1 MVFFAGLNVDKN
13 RVLQAAML
21 VTDSNLNVISPEFST
36 VIKQSSEEIDDMD
49 PWCKE
54 NLKDLAKSSLRS
66 EITEAKAE
74 DMMLEYLANYVAKGE
89 SPLAGN
95 SIYMDRMFLRKYFP
109 RVNAFLHYRIID
121 VSSIKEISRRWN
133 PKVYHSAPKKAFK
146 HRSLEDI
153 KETIREMQH
162 YKDNFFIV
170 KK

>member
-1 MVFFAGLNVDKN
+1 M
-13 RVLQAAML
+13 QAAIL
-21 VTDSNLNVISPEFST
+21 VTDSNLNIIWTEFNT
-36 VIKQSSEEIDDMD
+36 VIKQSPEVIDDMN

-54 NLKDLAKSSLRS
+54 NLKDLAESSLKS
-66 EITEAKAE
+66 EITETKAE
-74 DMMLEYLANYVAKGE
+74 DMMLEFLANYVAKGE

-109 RVNAFLHYRIID
+109 RVDAFLHYRIID
-121 VSSIKEISRRWN
+121 VSTIKEISRRWN
-133 PKVYHSAPKKAFK
+133 PKAYHSAPKKEFK
-146 HRSLEDI
+146 HRALEDI